1 MSRAPTL
8 ARSAAARPSRVC
20 ARAPRPGRLG
30 DRRRSGVRFFPR
42 ARAGPRPDRDP
53 APDPAP
59 PPSRLSALGAVTRA
73 VLAFHDAEG
82 NGNGDRARG
91 GEATVPLASWAKR
104 YGWDVAFAERVLWE
118 SDCPMKGG
126 VETMRDARTVDARLA
141 YVALWIT
148 HVETDHVVQAI
159 LDASRSLADED
170 ARETDREKTRSF
182 PTKRRALD
190 AARGALERAHPA
202 AVPTRGTNIANRT
215 TAGAFGDVVKSL
227 RRRYKVEADFPFV
240 LAVRRDD
247 KKHLVYACAERTAP
261 ASAYP
266 AEEGWEVAFGEFGG
280 ALDASA
286 FDGSFSAFDASA
298 EPSAEPSASSLES
311 ARAFAAANAER
322 RRRAMGMG
330 VGGDYGGGRDAVPP
344 AALGEDDDLYEKSAR
359 RVFDDASREEEE
371 EEDSLSARRERR
383 AARWALPESVR
394 GDPPNARAR
403 DGDEADGDEAVSAGR
418 EAEEARR
425 RRDARSEAW

>member
-42 ARAGPRPDRDP
+42 ARAGPSPDRDP

-59 PPSRLSALGAVTRA
+59 PPPSRPSALGAVTRA

-280 ALDASA
+280 ALDGFSA
-286 FDGSFSAFDASA
+286 FDSSFSAFDASA
-298 EPSAEPSASSLES
+298 EPSAEPSASSSLES

-330 VGGDYGGGRDAVPP
+330 GGGDDGGGRDAE
-344 AALGEDDDLYEKSAR
+344 GSAEGSAEESNA
-359 RVFDDASREEEE
+359 DKLSNADASREE

-394 GDPPNARAR
+394 GDPPNDSSAR
-403 DGDEADGDEAVSAGR
+403 DGDEAVSAGR

>member
-42 ARAGPRPDRDP
+42 ARAGPSPDRDP
-53 APDPAP
+53 APDPAPP

-247 KKHLVYACAERTAP
+247 NRLVYACAERTAP

-286 FDGSFSAFDASA
+286 VDSSFSAFDSSA
-298 EPSAEPSASSLES
+298 EPSAEPSASSSLES

-330 VGGDYGGGRDAVPP
+330 GGGDGGGGRDAE
-344 AALGEDDDLYEKSAR
+344 GSAEGSAEESNA
-359 RVFDDASREEEE
+359 DKLSNADASREE

-394 GDPPNARAR
+394 GDPPTARAR
-403 DGDEADGDEAVSAGR
+403 DGDEADGDEAGSAGR

>member
-42 ARAGPRPDRDP
+42 ARAGPPPDRDP
-53 APDPAP
+53 APDPAPP

-247 KKHLVYACAERTAP
+247 KNRLVYACAERTAP

-330 VGGDYGGGRDAVPP
+330 GGGADDGGRDAE
-344 AALGEDDDLYEKSAR
+344 GSAEGSAEESNA
-359 RVFDDASREEEE
+359 DKLSNADASREE

-394 GDPPNARAR
+394 GDPPTARAR

>member
-42 ARAGPRPDRDP
+42 ARAGPSPDRDP

-280 ALDASA
+280 ALDGFSA
-286 FDGSFSAFDASA
+286 FDSSFSAFDASA

-330 VGGDYGGGRDAVPP
+330 GGGDGGGGRDAE
-344 AALGEDDDLYEKSAR
+344 GSAEGSAEESNA
-359 RVFDDASREEEE
+359 DKLSNADASREE

-394 GDPPNARAR
+394 GDPPTARAR
-403 DGDEADGDEAVSAGR
+403 DGDEADGDEAGSAGR

>member
-42 ARAGPRPDRDP
+42 ARAGPSPDRDP

-59 PPSRLSALGAVTRA
+59 PPPSRPSALGAVTRA

-159 LDASRSLADED
+159 LDASRSLAD
-170 ARETDREKTRSF
+170 ARVTDRKHRSF

-280 ALDASA
+280 ALDGFSA
-286 FDGSFSAFDASA
+286 FDSSFSAFDASA

-330 VGGDYGGGRDAVPP
+330 GGGDDGGGRDAE
-344 AALGEDDDLYEKSAR
+344 GSAEGSAEESNA
-359 RVFDDASREEEE
+359 DKLSNADASREE

-394 GDPPNARAR
+394 GDPPTARAR
-403 DGDEADGDEAVSAGR
+403 DGDEADGDEAGSAGR